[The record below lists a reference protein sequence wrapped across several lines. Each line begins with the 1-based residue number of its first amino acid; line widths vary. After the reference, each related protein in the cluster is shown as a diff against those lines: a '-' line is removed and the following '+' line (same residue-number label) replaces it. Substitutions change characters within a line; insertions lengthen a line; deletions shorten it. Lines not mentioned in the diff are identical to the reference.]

1 MHSPTTRRLAT
12 LRVAAP
18 YAQRITST
26 LRAMTPYPLTLQLGM
41 KRFHGHVFLAP
52 TRLYFVCSK
61 QGGAWAAAIGQGLG
75 GAIGGAIAAMAQPT
89 VGQGAA
95 AVDEAQLQQ
104 AVSQNAGS
112 MIMEA
117 GKTEEIKETI
127 WWRLIRFDGKK
138 YGLPRGLGKPLK
150 LELGK
155 WATANNVKT
164 KGLPK
169 A

>member
-1 MHSPTTRRLAT
+1 
-12 LRVAAP
+12 
-18 YAQRITST
+18 
-26 LRAMTPYPLTLQLGM
+26 MTPYPLTLQLGM

-75 GAIGGAIAAMAQPT
+75 GAIGGLVAGAFQPT
-89 VGQGAA
+89 PGQAA
-95 AVDEAQLQQ
+95 AAIDEGQLQQ

-112 MIMEA
+112 MIMDA
-117 GKTEEIKETI
+117 AKIEEIKETI

-138 YGLPRGLGKPLK
+138 FGLPNGLGKPLK
-150 LELGK
+150 QELGK
-155 WATANNVKT
+155 WAVANHVKQ
-164 KGLPK
+164 KGLVK